1 MTDEERAEFLGGR
14 RTMQVA
20 THGADGTIHL
30 VAMWYGFDGERP
42 AFETF
47 ARSQKVLNLRRNPN
61 LTVLVEDGDTYETL
75 RGVQI
80 VGRAELIE
88 EGDPRVIDIAESV
101 VTRYID
107 TSSPEEAR
115 AVAEAMANKRRRDHP
130 RRQDRHLGPHQVGRG
145 VLVRLLGTR
154 ARGCGPRRP
163 GRCSG

>member
-1 MTDEERAEFLGGR
+1 VRTGR
-14 RTMQVA
+14 S
-20 THGADGTIHL
+20 HL

-115 AVAEAMANKRRRDHP
+115 AVAEAMANKRAGVIIHADKIVTWDHTK
-130 RRQDRHLGPHQVGRG
+130 LGG
-145 VLVRLLGTR
+145 
-154 ARGCGPRRP
+154 AY
-163 GRCSG
+163 

>member
-1 MTDEERAEFLGGR
+1 MTDDERDEFLAER

-20 THGADGTIHL
+20 THGLAGTIHL
-30 VAMWYGFDGERP
+30 VAMWYGFEGELP

-80 VGRAELIE
+80 VGHAELIE

-101 VTRYID
+101 VNRYID
-107 TSSPEEAR
+107 TSSPEEGR
-115 AVAEAMANKRRRDHP
+115 AVAEAMANKRAGVVIHADKIVTWDHTK
-130 RRQDRHLGPHQVGRG
+130 LGG
-145 VLVRLLGTR
+145 
-154 ARGCGPRRP
+154 AY
-163 GRCSG
+163 

>member
-1 MTDEERAEFLGGR
+1 MANNRRDQIRMTDEERAEFLGGR

-30 VAMWYGFDGERP
+30 VAMWYGFDGELP

-88 EGDPRVIDIAESV
+88 EGDSRVIDIAESV

-115 AVAEAMANKRRRDHP
+115 AVAEAMANKRAGVIIHADKIVTWDHTK
-130 RRQDRHLGPHQVGRG
+130 LGG
-145 VLVRLLGTR
+145 
-154 ARGCGPRRP
+154 AY
-163 GRCSG
+163 

>member
-1 MTDEERAEFLGGR
+1 MAKNRRDQIRMSDEDRDAFLAGR

-30 VAMWYGFDGERP
+30 VAMWYGFDDDRP

-61 LTVLVEDGDTYETL
+61 VTVLVEDGDSYETL

-101 VTRYID
+101 VNRYID
-107 TSSPEEAR
+107 TSGPEEAR
-115 AVAEAMANKRRRDHP
+115 AVAEAMANKRAGVVIHADKIVTWDHNK
-130 RRQDRHLGPHQVGRG
+130 LGG
-145 VLVRLLGTR
+145 
-154 ARGCGPRRP
+154 AY
-163 GRCSG
+163 

>member
-1 MTDEERAEFLGGR
+1 MAKNRRDQIRMTDDERDKFLAGR

-20 THGADGTIHL
+20 THGAAGAIHL
-30 VAMWYGFDGERP
+30 VAMWYGFEGDLP

-47 ARSQKVLNLRRNPN
+47 ARSQKVVNLRRDPN

-101 VTRYID
+101 VNRYIGA
-107 TSSPEEAR
+107 SSSEEAR
-115 AVAEAMANKRRRDHP
+115 AIAEAMANKRVGVIVHADKIVTWDHTK
-130 RRQDRHLGPHQVGRG
+130 LGG
-145 VLVRLLGTR
+145 
-154 ARGCGPRRP
+154 AY
-163 GRCSG
+163 

>member
-1 MTDEERAEFLGGR
+1 MANNRRDQIRMTDEERAEFLGGR

-107 TSSPEEAR
+107 TSSPEEGR
-115 AVAEAMANKRRRDHP
+115 AVAEAMANKRAGVIIHADKIVTWDHTK
-130 RRQDRHLGPHQVGRG
+130 LGG
-145 VLVRLLGTR
+145 
-154 ARGCGPRRP
+154 AY
-163 GRCSG
+163 

>member
-1 MTDEERAEFLGGR
+1 M
-14 RTMQVA
+14 
-20 THGADGTIHL
+20 
-30 VAMWYGFDGERP
+30 
-42 AFETF
+42 
-47 ARSQKVLNLRRNPN
+47 LNLRRNPN

-115 AVAEAMANKRRRDHP
+115 AVAEAMANKRAGVIIHADKIVTWDHTK
-130 RRQDRHLGPHQVGRG
+130 LGG
-145 VLVRLLGTR
+145 
-154 ARGCGPRRP
+154 AY
-163 GRCSG
+163 

>member
-30 VAMWYGFDGERP
+30 VAMWYGFDGELP

-107 TSSPEEAR
+107 TSSPEEGR
-115 AVAEAMANKRRRDHP
+115 AVAEAMANKRAGVIIHADKIVTWDHTK
-130 RRQDRHLGPHQVGRG
+130 LGG
-145 VLVRLLGTR
+145 
-154 ARGCGPRRP
+154 AY
-163 GRCSG
+163 

>member
-30 VAMWYGFDGERP
+30 VAMWYGFDGELP

-88 EGDPRVIDIAESV
+88 EGDSRVIDIAESV

-115 AVAEAMANKRRRDHP
+115 AVAEAMANKRAGVIIHADKIVTWDHTK
-130 RRQDRHLGPHQVGRG
+130 LGG
-145 VLVRLLGTR
+145 
-154 ARGCGPRRP
+154 AY
-163 GRCSG
+163 

>member
-1 MTDEERAEFLGGR
+1 MANNRRDQIRMTDEERAEFLGGR

-30 VAMWYGFDGERP
+30 VAMWYGFDGELP

-115 AVAEAMANKRRRDHP
+115 AVAEAMANKRAGVIIHAEKIVTWDHTK
-130 RRQDRHLGPHQVGRG
+130 LGG
-145 VLVRLLGTR
+145 
-154 ARGCGPRRP
+154 AY
-163 GRCSG
+163 

>member
-1 MTDEERAEFLGGR
+1 MANNRRDQIRMTDEERAEFLGGR

-47 ARSQKVLNLRRNPN
+47 ASSQKVLNLRRNPN

-107 TSSPEEAR
+107 TSSPEEGR
-115 AVAEAMANKRRRDHP
+115 AVAEAMANKRAGVIIHADKIVTWDHTK
-130 RRQDRHLGPHQVGRG
+130 LGG
-145 VLVRLLGTR
+145 
-154 ARGCGPRRP
+154 AY
-163 GRCSG
+163 

>member
-1 MTDEERAEFLGGR
+1 MANNRRDQIRMTDEERAEFLGGR

-30 VAMWYGFDGERP
+30 VAMWYGFDGELP

-115 AVAEAMANKRRRDHP
+115 AVAEAMANKRAGVIIHADKIVTWDHTK
-130 RRQDRHLGPHQVGRG
+130 LGG
-145 VLVRLLGTR
+145 
-154 ARGCGPRRP
+154 AY
-163 GRCSG
+163 